1 AHGEPAAVADPAVGP
16 DLGQALDRLAAVAS
30 KVTLDLDVR
39 VDVVA
44 ELRDFLVREVADLL
58 LGIELELADDLLRG
72 RLSDPVDVG
81 QPDLEPLLR
90 REVDSGDA
98 CHVASSPAFACDEGW
113 C

>member
-1 AHGEPAAVADPAVGP
+1 MADPAVSA
-16 DLGQALDRLAAVAS
+16 DLGQALDRLAAIAP

-44 ELRDFLVREVADLL
+44 ELRDLFVRQVAHLL
-58 LGIELELADDLLRG
+58 LRVELELADDLLRG
-72 RLSDPVDVG
+72 RLADPVDVR

-98 CHVASSPAFACDEGW
+98 CHAGSSPAFACAGGSSR
-113 C
+113 